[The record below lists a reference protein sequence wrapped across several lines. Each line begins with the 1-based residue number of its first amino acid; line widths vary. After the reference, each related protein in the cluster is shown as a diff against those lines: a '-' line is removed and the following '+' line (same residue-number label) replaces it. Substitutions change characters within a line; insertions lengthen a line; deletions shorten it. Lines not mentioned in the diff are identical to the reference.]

1 MSAGGSNA
9 SFSVISGPLQGMQ
22 DSSKDQSMLQTVQD
36 NAIKDVQEV
45 KNFIPG
51 LEDLRL
57 LSQRLPNNA
66 LVKRLQE
73 LQEKF
78 VGGEE
83 KNDQKLKEKR
93 KARKNYA
100 LSQREKLAKAAKKME
115 DDGIM
120 VKVYDNLQDEIKG
133 KINAINQIKG
143 KLKSRNPT
151 LTICRLNLNVIVKI
165 T

>member
-1 MSAGGSNA
+1 M
-9 SFSVISGPLQGMQ
+9 
-22 DSSKDQSMLQTVQD
+22 
-36 NAIKDVQEV
+36 
-45 KNFIPG
+45 
-51 LEDLRL
+51 
-57 LSQRLPNNA
+57 
-66 LVKRLQE
+66 
-73 LQEKF
+73 
-78 VGGEE
+78 
-83 KNDQKLKEKR
+83 
-93 KARKNYA
+93 
-100 LSQREKLAKAAKKME
+100 SQREKLAKAAKKME

>member
-36 NAIKDVQEV
+36 NAIKGVQEV

-57 LSQRLPNNA
+57 LSQRLPNDA

-83 KNDQKLKEKR
+83 KNDQKLKEKGE
-93 KARKNYA
+93 ARKNYA
-100 LSQREKLAKAAKKME
+100 LAQREKLAKAAKNME
-115 DDGIM
+115 DDGII
-120 VKVYDNLQDEIKG
+120 DSGQDP
-133 KINAINQIKG
+133 AMY
-143 KLKSRNPT
+143 T
-151 LTICRLNLNVIVKI
+151 ARL
-165 T
+165 